1 MKIGHL
7 IGIAAALGA
16 LVLVELYSSRKVKN
30 AEDFDKGG
38 GHSGIMLVCGALLGS
53 LIGGQ
58 STIGTAQLAY
68 VYGLSAI
75 WFTLGAAL
83 GCIALFLGYVIPLR
97 KSHDTTLMEVIGD
110 EFGPGAEYIG
120 SILCSAGMLIS
131 IISNVIASAAL
142 IMAMTGCAL
151 WIGCLVSVL
160 LMCAYVVFGGVIGA
174 GMGGIVK
181 LILLYLT
188 SIICIG
194 LVVVMGVKGQTT
206 ALAEVH
212 LSDLF
217 ARGVTKEVCN
227 CLSLILGVLSTQTY
241 AQAIWSARS
250 YHVARKAALL
260 SGILCIPVG
269 FGGVLIGL
277 AMRAQHLPNPAEAF
291 PLFLLQN
298 LPPIVGGLGVG
309 ALLITVVT
317 GGGGLAL
324 GVSTIFVRDIL
335 GRMKQELMSGSA
347 HIIAMRLTIAA
358 VLGVTGLIAV
368 MLPGAIINDLGFLS
382 MGLRGSVIFVPLSL
396 ALFLKKRFRSE
407 AIFAS
412 MIAGPVALVL
422 TELFSF
428 GAEPLIVGVGVSLLI
443 CALGYKKPERE
454 ELSA

>member
-7 IGIAAALGA
+7 VGIAAALGA

-83 GCIALFLGYVIPLR
+83 GCVALFLGYVIPLR

-110 EFGPGAEYIG
+110 EFGKGAEYIG
-120 SILCSAGMLIS
+120 SVLCSAGMIIS

-142 IMAMTGCAL
+142 ITAMTGCAL
-151 WIGCLVSVL
+151 WIACLISVL
-160 LMCAYVVFGGVIGA
+160 LMCAYIVFGGVIGA

-181 LILLYLT
+181 LVLLYLT

-194 LVVVMGVKGQTT
+194 LVILMGMRGQTNAFT
-206 ALAEVH
+206 EIHLA
-212 LSDLF
+212 DLF
-217 ARGVTKEVCN
+217 ARGITRETCN

-250 YHVARKAALL
+250 YHVARKAALI
-260 SGILCIPVG
+260 SGLLCIPVG

-277 AMRAQHLPNPAEAF
+277 AMR
-291 PLFLLQN
+291 
-298 LPPIVGGLGVG
+298 
-309 ALLITVVT
+309 
-317 GGGGLAL
+317 
-324 GVSTIFVRDIL
+324 
-335 GRMKQELMSGSA
+335 
-347 HIIAMRLTIAA
+347 LTIMI
-358 VLGVTGLIAV
+358 VLGITGMAAV

-382 MGLRGSVIFVPLSL
+382 MGLRGSVVFVPLSL
-396 ALFLKKRFRSE
+396 ALFLKNRFRAE
-407 AIFAS
+407 AVLAA
-412 MIAGPVALVL
+412 MLCGPLALVL

-428 GAEPLIVGVGVSLLI
+428 GAEPLMVGIGVSLLI
-443 CALGYKKPERE
+443 CALGYKKRE
-454 ELSA
+454 GKELSA

>member
-7 IGIAAALGA
+7 VGIAAALGA

-83 GCIALFLGYVIPLR
+83 GCVALFLGYVIPLR

-110 EFGPGAEYIG
+110 EFGKGAEYIG
-120 SILCSAGMLIS
+120 SVLCSAGMIIS

-142 IMAMTGCAL
+142 ITAMTGCAL
-151 WIGCLVSVL
+151 WIACLISVL

-181 LILLYLT
+181 LVLLYLT

-194 LVVVMGVKGQTT
+194 LVILMGMRGQTNAFT
-206 ALAEVH
+206 EIHLA
-212 LSDLF
+212 DLF
-217 ARGVTKEVCN
+217 ARGITKETCN

-250 YHVARKAALL
+250 YHVARKAALI
-260 SGILCIPVG
+260 SGLLCIPVG

-277 AMRAQHLPNPAEAF
+277 AMRTQQLSNPAEAF

-298 LPPIVGGLGVG
+298 LPPVIGGLGIG

-335 GRMKQELMSGSA
+335 GRIKQELMKGTA
-347 HIIAMRLTIAA
+347 HIIAMRLTIMI
-358 VLGVTGLIAV
+358 VLGITGMAAV

-382 MGLRGSVIFVPLSL
+382 MGLRGSVVFVPLSL
-396 ALFLKKRFRSE
+396 ALFLKNRFRAE
-407 AIFAS
+407 AVLAA
-412 MIAGPVALVL
+412 MLCGPLALVL

-428 GAEPLIVGVGVSLLI
+428 GAEPLMVGIGVSLLI
-443 CALGYKKPERE
+443 CALGYKKRE
-454 ELSA
+454 GKELSA